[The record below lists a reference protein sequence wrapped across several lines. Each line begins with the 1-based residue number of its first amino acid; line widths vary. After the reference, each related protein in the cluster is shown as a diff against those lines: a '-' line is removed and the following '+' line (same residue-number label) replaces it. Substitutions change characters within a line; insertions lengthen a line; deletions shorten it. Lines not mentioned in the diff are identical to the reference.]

1 MTARTV
7 SLYCENP
14 LMFVFNVNSQS
25 AEAKK
30 TLPLFCYEANK
41 QVEEFKLINFSL
53 ASSDAEQIAVDGI
66 HQAIDPEA

>member
-1 MTARTV
+1 
-7 SLYCENP
+7 
-14 LMFVFNVNSQS
+14 MFVFNVNSKS

-41 QVEEFKLINFSL
+41 QIEEFKQINFSL

-66 HQAIDPEA
+66 H